1 MRGWLSAW
9 SVSCIKMAIGTSKT
23 EPYDKN
29 PNLREGKSQQTSPLK
44 AGVKGSSF
52 SISEIQNVISKYCVG
67 KTLDWNY
74 DRDVLF
80 FSQYSNL
87 KSFIFFGPQLL
98 LGKLKDSKT
107 SIPKYIL
114 FICITYILLL
124 YVYVYILFLI
134 YGHMTYYVY
143 ICVYI

>member
-1 MRGWLSAW
+1 
-9 SVSCIKMAIGTSKT
+9 MAIGTSKT

-98 LGKLKDSKT
+98 LGKLKDSRT

-114 FICITYILLL
+114 FICITYIAVICICL
-124 YVYVYILFLI
+124 YLISYLWAYDILC
-134 YGHMTYYVY
+134 
-143 ICVYI
+143 ICMCVHIDMILP

>member
-1 MRGWLSAW
+1 
-9 SVSCIKMAIGTSKT
+9 MAIGTSKT
-23 EPYDKN
+23 GPYDKN

-98 LGKLKDSKT
+98 LGKLKDSRT

-114 FICITYILLL
+114 FICITYIAVICICL
-124 YVYVYILFLI
+124 YLISYLWAYDILC
-134 YGHMTYYVY
+134 
-143 ICVYI
+143 ICMCVHIDMILP

>member
-1 MRGWLSAW
+1 
-9 SVSCIKMAIGTSKT
+9 MAIGTSKT

-98 LGKLKDSKT
+98 LGKLKDSRT

-114 FICITYILLL
+114 FICITYIAVICICL
-124 YVYVYILFLI
+124 YLISYLWAYDILCI
-134 YGHMTYYVY
+134 YM
-143 ICVYI
+143 CVHIDMILP

>member
-1 MRGWLSAW
+1 
-9 SVSCIKMAIGTSKT
+9 MAIGTSKT

-98 LGKLKDSKT
+98 LGKLKDSRT

-114 FICITYILLL
+114 FICITYIAVICICL
-124 YVYVYILFLI
+124 YLISYLWAYDILCICMYVHIDVILP
-134 YGHMTYYVY
+134 
-143 ICVYI
+143 